1 MIELIKDKKTV
12 KCKETSPQF
21 KKLIE
26 AGYKVKEEVETKEVK
41 EKNEEVKKPVKRTR
55 TRKTNKES

>member
-1 MIELIKDKKTV
+1 MIELIKDKKIV

-21 KKLIE
+21 QKLIE

-41 EKNEEVKKPVKRTR
+41 EENEEVKKPVKRTR